1 MGSAGGH
8 GESHGDV
15 HGAEHAAPS
24 AAGHGESSG
33 GHEDAGHGNA
43 DPTPAA
49 SGGGSKNWVES
60 LFGGIADFVTKSISL
75 FVAFLF
81 LLFAGGAIYGI
92 TVSMSNVP
100 YKGLLLIAPAVFGLI
115 AYKFKNLSIFLFIVV
130 LAMIF
135 LGV

>member
-1 MGSAGGH
+1 MSSAGGR
-8 GESHGDV
+8 GEGHGDV
-15 HGAEHAAPS
+15 HVAEHGAHAVPTAPATEAAPK
-24 AAGHGESSG
+24 
-33 GHEDAGHGNA
+33 
-43 DPTPAA
+43 PAA
-49 SGGGSKNWVES
+49 SGGSSKNWVES

-130 LAMIF
+130 LATIF